1 VLSLTAVSVG
11 AAGVERLRLSRVI
24 VTVYVVLVP
33 FWANPRTRIVFAPTL
48 SGIAVAR
55 IVPFVSAYVV
65 PPKVAVAVSNEPDQ
79 DPVTCV
85 EEVVAGTVIA

>member
-1 VLSLTAVSVG
+1 MLSLTAVSVG

-55 IVPFVSAYVV
+55 IVPFHREYVA
-65 PPKVAVAVSNEPDQ
+65 PPNVAVPVSNVPNQE
-79 DPVTCV
+79 
-85 EEVVAGTVIA
+85 AVI